1 MPTTLSNP
9 SGLPEVLAWTA
20 RRSWLRA
27 FRRAVAAHARDLSRV
42 VAEEIGKP
50 ESEAYVSELLPLL
63 AAIRWHERGA
73 AQILGERRAWGRPGW
88 LLGRSVSVQRAPV
101 GRVLIIA
108 TWNYPIGLLG
118 VQLVQAI
125 AAGNRVTVKPSERSP
140 ESQRLLV
147 RLAGSCGLPHG
158 WIELADASRA
168 EGERLLQE
176 GRFDKVLFTGGSETG
191 RKVAE
196 QCASSLTPSVLELSG
211 RDSAF
216 VLSDADPEIAAS
228 RIWLAVTMNAGQ
240 TCMAPRRALVDRRI
254 YRAFINALAPLAAAV
269 RPVRLVDAGP
279 AMRCSGLVQEAL
291 GMGGR
296 SLSGVAEHA
305 SDGWIRPIA
314 VVDCPAHASLVQG
327 DHFGPAI
334 AVVPVDG
341 LGEALQIHR
350 GCSQALAASVFTRS
364 ADRLAKDARFLEA
377 LGASVVSFNECVTP
391 TGHPGVAIAGAGA
404 SGWGASRGEAGL
416 LELSRPLTVSRTAEW
431 TPAAEAPP
439 PRLLATLDRL
449 VHWWHGAKSPERLE
463 PPVRPGVQERTR
475 QPAMAGKE
483 RD

>member
-1 MPTTLSNP
+1 
-9 SGLPEVLAWTA
+9 
-20 RRSWLRA
+20 
-27 FRRAVAAHARDLSRV
+27 
-42 VAEEIGKP
+42 
-50 ESEAYVSELLPLL
+50 
-63 AAIRWHERGA
+63 
-73 AQILGERRAWGRPGW
+73 
-88 LLGRSVSVQRAPV
+88 
-101 GRVLIIA
+101 
-108 TWNYPIGLLG
+108 
-118 VQLVQAI
+118 
-125 AAGNRVTVKPSERSP
+125 
-140 ESQRLLV
+140 
-147 RLAGSCGLPHG
+147 
-158 WIELADASRA
+158 
-168 EGERLLQE
+168 
-176 GRFDKVLFTGGSETG
+176 
-191 RKVAE
+191 
-196 QCASSLTPSVLELSG
+196 
-211 RDSAF
+211 
-216 VLSDADPEIAAS
+216 
-228 RIWLAVTMNAGQ
+228 
-240 TCMAPRRALVDRRI
+240 
-254 YRAFINALAPLAAAV
+254 
-269 RPVRLVDAGP
+269 
-279 AMRCSGLVQEAL
+279 MRCSGLVQEAL